1 MNTLL
6 IILLIISLVIN
17 FILIADL
24 RIQRNKNYKMKR
36 ELSWHHRKAH

>member
-6 IILLIISLVIN
+6 TILLIISLIMN
-17 FILIADL
+17 FILIINL